1 MVDELLSQDEIDALL
16 GGVSLDDGDS
26 GGGGDLA
33 PADREVLEEV
43 GKVFAGALSDVAG
56 MLTGKDVQSEV
67 RSTEVMPQKNFA
79 ASFGGQQTFLY
90 SLRCDGLDSA
100 EAAVVLSSQ
109 GTLLLADLM
118 MGGDGKDLP
127 EEVNDLYLSASQE
140 GLSQVVGTAFTS
152 ISGLLKGQRFVPE
165 NASGALQE
173 PQWLPFSG
181 RAEEEPVWVT
191 RLHAKV
197 ADVGEMDFAFLMPLE
212 GATALAEKIQSV
224 LSPPKQETPPPAAKT
239 APAPSAPQGA
249 ASQQPQRSA
258 PASGGGGMPLPD
270 SPQAVS
276 AAPVDVRSA
285 EFTQFAPEGAPGVPS
300 NLGLILDIP
309 VRVTV
314 ELGRTRKTVGEVL
327 NLSPGSVVE
336 LDKLAGEPV
345 DVLVNGKLV
354 ARGEVVVIDE
364 NFGIRVTEIVSR
376 AERVKSVG
384 M

>member
-1 MVDELLSQDEIDALL
+1 MVDELLSQNEIDALL
-16 GGVSLDDGDS
+16 GGVSLDDGGDS
-26 GGGGDLA
+26 GLPSEDQ
-33 PADREVLEEV
+33 EVLDEV
-43 GKVFAGALSDVAG
+43 GNVFSGALSDVTG
-56 MLTGKDVQSEV
+56 MLTGKDVQ
-67 RSTEVMPQKNFA
+67 TEVLSSEAISQKDYA
-79 ASFGGQQTFLY
+79 DSFEGAQAFIYTLQ
-90 SLRCDGLDSA
+90 CDGLDKA
-100 EAAVVLSSQ
+100 DAAVVLSARS
-109 GTLLLADLM
+109 TLLLADLM

-140 GLSQVVGTAFTS
+140 GLSQVLGTAFTS
-152 ISGLLKGQRFVPE
+152 VSGLLKGARFVPE
-165 NASGALQE
+165 NASGKLSE
-173 PQWLPFSG
+173 EGWIPFAE
-181 RAEEEPVWVT
+181 RAAEDLLWAV
-191 RLHAKV
+191 RLNSSV

-212 GATALAEKIQSV
+212 NASALAAKIREV
-224 LSPPKQETPPPAAKT
+224 LAPPKEEPPAPAAAASPPPQAAPQPQ
-239 APAPSAPQGA
+239 AAGAPSMG
-249 ASQQPQRSA
+249 
-258 PASGGGGMPLPD
+258 GGGGMPLGG
-270 SPQAVS
+270 SPQPVA

-285 EFTQFAPEGAPGVPS
+285 EFSQFAPEGAPGVPS

>member
-1 MVDELLSQDEIDALL
+1 MVDELLSQNEIDALL
-16 GGVSLDDGDS
+16 GGVSLDDGGNAGVPPEDAEIL
-26 GGGGDLA
+26 D
-33 PADREVLEEV
+33 EV
-43 GKVFAGALSDVAG
+43 GKVFSGALSDVTG
-56 MLTGKDVQSEV
+56 MLTGKEVQTEVLSSEV
-67 RSTEVMPQKNFA
+67 LSQKDYVD
-79 ASFGGQQTFLY
+79 SFGGAQAFLY
-90 SLRCDGLDSA
+90 TLRCDGLDSA
-100 EAAVVLSSQ
+100 DAAVVLSGQS
-109 GTLLLADLM
+109 TLLLADLM

-127 EEVNDLYLSASQE
+127 AEVNDLYLSASQE
-140 GLSQVVGTAFTS
+140 GLSQIIGTAFTS
-152 ISGLLKGQRFVPE
+152 VSGLLKGARFVPE
-165 NASGALQE
+165 NASGKLSE
-173 PQWLPFSG
+173 GEWIPFEGGAS
-181 RAEEEPVWVT
+181 EDPLWIV
-191 RLHAKV
+191 RLKSSV
-197 ADVGEMDFAFLMPLE
+197 ADVGEMDFAFLMPQKN
-212 GATALAEKIQSV
+212 ASALAAKIRSV
-224 LSPPKQETPPPAAKT
+224 LAPPKEEVASPGPAA
-239 APAPSAPQGA
+239 PA
-249 ASQQPQRSA
+249 ASSSPQAAPQPQRAAA
-258 PASGGGGMPLPD
+258 PAGGGGGIPMPD
-270 SPQAVS
+270 SPQPVA

-285 EFTQFAPEGAPGVPS
+285 EFSQFSPEGAPGVPS

>member
-1 MVDELLSQDEIDALL
+1 MDELLSQNEIDALL
-16 GGVSLDDGDS
+16 GGVSLDDG
-26 GGGGDLA
+26 GDAGLSSE
-33 PADREVLEEV
+33 DQEILDEV
-43 GKVFAGALSDVAG
+43 GKLFSGALSDVAG
-56 MLTGKDVQSEV
+56 MLTGKEVQ
-67 RSTEVMPQKNFA
+67 TEVLSLGVLSQSDYA
-79 ASFGGQQTFLY
+79 DSFQGAQTFVY
-90 SLRCDGLDSA
+90 NLRCDGLDKA
-100 EAAVVLSSQ
+100 DAAVVLSARS
-109 GTLLLADLM
+109 TLLLADLM

-140 GLSQVVGTAFTS
+140 GLSQVLGTAFTS
-152 ISGLLKGQRFVPE
+152 VSGLLKGARFVPE
-165 NASGALQE
+165 NASGKLSEAG
-173 PQWLPFSG
+173 WTPFAE
-181 RAEEEPVWVT
+181 RAAEDSLWVL
-191 RLHAKV
+191 RLNSSV

-212 GATALAEKIQSV
+212 NASALAAKIREI
-224 LSPPKQETPPPAAKT
+224 LSPPKEEKP
-239 APAPSAPQGA
+239 APATAAPGVPSAPQ
-249 ASQQPQRSA
+249 PQRASA
-258 PASGGGGMPLPD
+258 PMGGGGGYPLPD
-270 SPQAVS
+270 SPQPVM

-285 EFTQFAPEGAPGVPS
+285 EFSQFAPEGAPGVPS

>member
-1 MVDELLSQDEIDALL
+1 MVDELLSQNEIDALL
-16 GGVSLDDGDS
+16 GGVSLDDG
-26 GGGGDLA
+26 GDTGL
-33 PADREVLEEV
+33 PSEDQEVLDEV
-43 GKVFAGALSDVAG
+43 GKVFSGALSDVAG
-56 MLTGKDVQSEV
+56 MLTGKEVQ
-67 RSTEVMPQKNFA
+67 TEVLSSEAISQKDYA
-79 ASFGGQQTFLY
+79 DSFEGARAFIYNLQ
-90 SLRCDGLDSA
+90 CDGLDKA
-100 EAAVVLSSQ
+100 DAAVVLSARS
-109 GTLLLADLM
+109 TLLLADLM

-140 GLSQVVGTAFTS
+140 GLSQVLGTAFTS
-152 ISGLLKGQRFVPE
+152 VSGLLKGARFVPE
-165 NASGALQE
+165 NASGKLSE
-173 PQWLPFSG
+173 EGWMPFAE
-181 RAEEEPVWVT
+181 RAAEDTLWAV
-191 RLHAKV
+191 RLNSSV

-212 GATALAEKIQSV
+212 NASALAAKIREV
-224 LSPPKQETPPPAAKT
+224 LAPPKEEQPAPAAAASPPPQA
-239 APAPSAPQGA
+239 APQPQAAGGGA
-249 ASQQPQRSA
+249 P
-258 PASGGGGMPLPD
+258 PMGGGGGMPFGG
-270 SPQAVS
+270 SPQPVA

-285 EFTQFAPEGAPGVPS
+285 EFSQFAPEGAPGVPS

>member
-16 GGVSLDDGDS
+16 GGVSLDDGD
-26 GGGGDLA
+26 GGDAGLA
-33 PADREVLEEV
+33 SEDREVLEEV
-43 GKVFAGALSDVAG
+43 GKVFSGALSDVTG
-56 MLTGKDVQSEV
+56 MLTGKDVQTEV
-67 RSTEVMPQKNFA
+67 RTTEVTPQKDFA
-79 ASFGGQQTFLY
+79 ASFEGTQSFLY
-90 SLRCDGLDSA
+90 SLRCDGLDGA
-100 EAAVVLSSQ
+100 EAAVVLSAQ

-165 NASGALQE
+165 NASGQLQAE
-173 PQWLPFSG
+173 EWLPFADHPG
-181 RAEEEPVWVT
+181 EDAVWVVH
-191 RLHAKV
+191 LHSKV
-197 ADVGEMDFAFLMPLE
+197 AEVGEMDFSFLMLSE
-212 GATALAEKIQSV
+212 GAAALAEKIRSI
-224 LSPPKQETPPPAAKT
+224 LSPPKEE
-239 APAPSAPQGA
+239 APAPAAPQQQQKASPPPSGAPGPSAP
-249 ASQQPQRSA
+249 
-258 PASGGGGMPLPD
+258 LPE
-270 SPQAVS
+270 SPQPVA

-285 EFTQFAPEGAPGVPS
+285 EFSQFGAEGAPGVPS

-314 ELGRTRKTVGEVL
+314 ELGRTRKTVGEIL

>member
-1 MVDELLSQDEIDALL
+1 MVDELLSQNEIDALL
-16 GGVSLDDGDS
+16 GGVSLDDGGDS
-26 GGGGDLA
+26 GLPSEDQ
-33 PADREVLEEV
+33 EVLDEV
-43 GKVFAGALSDVAG
+43 GNVFSGALSDVTG
-56 MLTGKDVQSEV
+56 MLTGKDVQ
-67 RSTEVMPQKNFA
+67 TEVLSSEAISQKDYA
-79 ASFGGQQTFLY
+79 DSFEGAQAFIYTLQ
-90 SLRCDGLDSA
+90 CDGLDKA
-100 EAAVVLSSQ
+100 DAAVVLSARS
-109 GTLLLADLM
+109 TLLLADLM

-140 GLSQVVGTAFTS
+140 GLSQVLGTAFTS
-152 ISGLLKGQRFVPE
+152 VSGLLKGARFVPE
-165 NASGALQE
+165 NASGKLSE
-173 PQWLPFSG
+173 EGWIPFAE
-181 RAEEEPVWVT
+181 RAAEDLLWAV
-191 RLHAKV
+191 RLNSSV

-212 GATALAEKIQSV
+212 NASALAAKIREV
-224 LSPPKQETPPPAAKT
+224 LAPPKEESPAPAAVASPPPQAAPQPQ
-239 APAPSAPQGA
+239 AAGAPSMG
-249 ASQQPQRSA
+249 
-258 PASGGGGMPLPD
+258 GGGGMPLGG
-270 SPQAVS
+270 SPQPVA

-285 EFTQFAPEGAPGVPS
+285 EFSQFAPEGAPGVPS

>member
-16 GGVSLDDGDS
+16 GGVSLDDGD
-26 GGGGDLA
+26 GGDAGLA
-33 PADREVLEEV
+33 SEDREVLEEV
-43 GKVFAGALSDVAG
+43 GKVFSGALSDVTG
-56 MLTGKDVQSEV
+56 MLTGKEVQTEV
-67 RSTEVMPQKNFA
+67 RTIEVVPQKDFA
-79 ASFGGQQTFLY
+79 ASFEGTQSFLY
-90 SLRCDGLDSA
+90 SLRCDGLDGA
-100 EAAVVLSSQ
+100 EAAVALSAQ

-165 NASGALQE
+165 NASGKLQE
-173 PQWLPFSG
+173 EEWLPFADHPG
-181 RAEEEPVWVT
+181 EDAVWVAH
-191 RLHAKV
+191 LHSKV
-197 ADVGEMDFAFLMPLE
+197 AEVGEMDFSFLMLSE
-212 GATALAEKIQSV
+212 GAAALAEKIRSI
-224 LSPPKQETPPPAAKT
+224 LSPPKEE
-239 APAPSAPQGA
+239 APAPTAAPA
-249 ASQQPQRSA
+249 ASRQQQKASPPPSGA
-258 PASGGGGMPLPD
+258 PASSASLPE
-270 SPQAVS
+270 SPQPMT

-285 EFTQFAPEGAPGVPS
+285 EFSQFGAEGAPGVPS

-314 ELGRTRKTVGEVL
+314 ELGRTRKTVGEIL